1 MRAQHTGVMRE
12 ALLGAVV
19 ALVVVAPAAAT
30 AATVQVQPGVG
41 IVYSARSG
49 EVNRLQV
56 GTALTGLRV
65 PLTEFLAP
73 LMIGA
78 GCVPG
83 TPVVCREAPVVAHL
97 GDMDDIASVAPFF
110 DDASVFAGAGDD
122 DVSADGQSASASGG
136 SGNDVIRVN
145 ANGSAVA
152 DGGAGDDQI
161 AGGGGVEVFDGGNG
175 NDLIVPVSNGVIPS
189 AARGQQGDDVLVA
202 RSRFGS
208 PSSPGSAAGNGGDDV
223 ITFLDTPPN
232 GWTFDGGRGD
242 DVISGPAL
250 TVDAGPGNDLI
261 DVVGDTPSTVTCGAG
276 FDVVWADSS
285 DVLSTDCERRIP
297 TSTPPV
303 LPGVAEAIARARAL
317 LNHVPHPD
325 PGAS

>member
-19 ALVVVAPAAAT
+19 ALLVVAPAAAT

-49 EVNRLQV
+49 EVNRLNV
-56 GTALTGLRV
+56 GTALAGFRV
-65 PLTEFLAP
+65 PITEFLAP
-73 LMIGA
+73 LRIGA

-83 TPVVCREAPVVAHL
+83 TPVVCSEGPVVAHL

-136 SGNDVIRVN
+136 SGNDIIRVSS
-145 ANGSAVA
+145 NGLSRA

-161 AGGGGVEVFDGGNG
+161 FGQAGGVDAFDGGNG
-175 NDLIVPVSNGVIPS
+175 NDLIVPAGGPLPGT
-189 AARGQQGDDVLVA
+189 ARGEQGNDVLVA

-208 PSSPGSAAGNGGDDV
+208 PSSPGSAAGNAGDDV
-223 ITFLDTPPN
+223 ITFLDTPP
-232 GWTFDGGRGD
+232 TAGR
-242 DVISGPAL
+242 
-250 TVDAGPGNDLI
+250 
-261 DVVGDTPSTVTCGAG
+261 STAAAAMT
-276 FDVVWADSS
+276 SS
-285 DVLSTDCERRIP
+285 AARRSR
-297 TSTPPV
+297 STPAP
-303 LPGVAEAIARARAL
+303 AMT
-317 LNHVPHPD
+317 
-325 PGAS
+325 